1 MATVEQYDIAA
12 YMGADE
18 SMLERRA
25 FGGFNFD
32 REKGLRDVHVRDFAN
47 KAKAD
52 AATGVYQKAKTKLVS
67 FLKATRD
74 ALKTSLSKPMT
85 DAETQ
90 HVVDVLGRLG
100 LVLEFAGQYWPS
112 GVPNENVVETYM
124 QEINDLAEKLAEK
137 RRREHSYTG
146 KEIRFDVAKGQEDV
160 HVAEYARLAA
170 ADKAAGTYDA
180 SMKKLKSFLKAT
192 RDALKKALKS
202 RMSDAQTQHVV
213 GVIGRMNLVLDLT
226 QEHFPEGIPTDAAA
240 AVEDYMG
247 EINDL
252 ISQLMQRRKTIY
264 SQVVKER
271 QALSQQ
277 EKTADEIAHRIQPG
291 EAPAPSPTYPS
302 VEAGKPTARVTD
314 AAMQQIG
321 PGEQPQTFS
330 QPEQKERFPVGP
342 TVAVGA
348 GILAAYLA
356 LR

>member
-74 ALKTSLSKPMT
+74 ALKTSLAKPMT

-112 GVPNENVVETYM
+112 GVPNENQVDAYM

-146 KEIRFDVAKGQEDV
+146 KEIRFDAAKGQEDV
-160 HVAEYARLAA
+160 HVAEYAKLAA
-170 ADKAAGTYDA
+170 ADSSAGTYDA

-202 RMSDAQTQHVV
+202 RMSDAQTQHAV

-277 EKTADEIAHRIQPG
+277 IQPG

-302 VEAGKPTARVTD
+302 IEAGKPTARVTD
-314 AAMQQIG
+314 AAMQQIQ
-321 PGEQPQTFS
+321 PREQPQAVS
-330 QPEQKERFPVGP
+330 SADEKRFPVGP

>member
-1 MATVEQYDIAA
+1 MATIEHYDMAA

-25 FGGFNFD
+25 FGGFTFD
-32 REKGLRDVHVRDFAN
+32 REKGLRDVHVQDFAN

-52 AATGVYQKAKTKLVS
+52 AATGTYDKAKKKLES

-112 GVPNENVVETYM
+112 GVPNENLVEQYM
-124 QEINDLAEKLAEK
+124 NEINDLAEKLAEK

-146 KEIRFDVAKGQEDV
+146 KEIRFDAAKGQEDI

-192 RDALKKALKS
+192 RDALKKSLKS
-202 RMSDAQTQHVV
+202 KMSDAQTQHVV

-226 QEHFPEGIPTDAAA
+226 KEHFPEGIPTDAAQ

-252 ISQLMQRRKTIY
+252 ISQLMQRRRDMYKR
-264 SQVVKER
+264 VVQERKELTVEDKI
-271 QALSQQ
+271 AQ
-277 EKTADEIAHRIQPG
+277 EIQPG

-302 VEAGKPTARVTD
+302 VEAGSPEAPVTD
-314 AAMQQIG
+314 ASMRHIYPDEQPTEQTYAPEEKRFPIG
-321 PGEQPQTFS
+321 P
-330 QPEQKERFPVGP
+330 VA
-342 TVAVGA
+342 AVGA
-348 GILAAYLA
+348 GVLAAYLA